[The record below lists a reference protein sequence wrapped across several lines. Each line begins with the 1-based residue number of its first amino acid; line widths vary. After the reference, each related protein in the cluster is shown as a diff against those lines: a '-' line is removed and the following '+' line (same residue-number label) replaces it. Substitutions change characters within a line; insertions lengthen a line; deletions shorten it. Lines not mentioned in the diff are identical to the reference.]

1 MAGRSGSARISTG
14 LRPTHLT
21 KPSFLLLT
29 RKPSGQERRYL
40 NIPEELPNELFEH
53 IICNSSFK
61 LERII
66 SKGHSTTEGQWFNQ
80 TKDEWVILLKGSAG
94 IAIEGE
100 EGTVVLKPGDYMHLP
115 AHLKHRVEW
124 TDPATA
130 TVWLA
135 LHYEQE

>member
-1 MAGRSGSARISTG
+1 MITSNI
-14 LRPTHLT
+14 
-21 KPSFLLLT
+21 
-29 RKPSGQERRYL
+29 YL
-40 NIPEELPNELFEH
+40 NIPEELPNELYEK

-66 SKGHSTTEGQWFNQ
+66 SKAHSTTKGQWYDQ
-80 TKDEWVILLKGSAG
+80 GKDEWVILLKGSAG

-100 EGTVVLKPGDYMHLP
+100 ERTVVLKPGDYMHLP
-115 AHLKHRVEW
+115 AHLRHRVEW
-124 TDPATA
+124 TDPATE